1 MERLAILA
9 VCVLPAIACG
19 NGSTPSGP
27 TGVDGAI
34 GSVVQRTLRGTVLE
48 EHADITVA
56 NATVTALDATGDSVQ
71 TVTDQNGRFTLPIRE
86 DELTVEVKAPDFTV
100 LRSRVN
106 VADEVQLRL
115 EPAIL
120 ESSWS
125 GTFTT
130 TRPRFPLGIPT
141 GDRSEFETH
150 HRGWVSVTAHAGC
163 SLQGTYDEWEVS
175 LHTPSARIED
185 FSLSPSL
192 ETVTERRLLDAGRYV
207 LVFDSSDNAYAR
219 PGCAWKVA
227 LARPH

>member
-86 DELTVEVKAPDFTV
+86 DELTVEVKAPVSPCF
-100 LRSRVN
+100 
-106 VADEVQLRL
+106 VACQCRGRVQLRL
-115 EPAIL
+115 EPAVL

-130 TRPRFPLGIPT
+130 TRPRFPLGIPA
-141 GDRSEFETH
+141 GDRYEFETH

-163 SLQGTYDEWEVS
+163 SLQGTYDDWEVS

-185 FSLSPSL
+185 FGLSPSL

-207 LVFDSSDNAYAR
+207 LEFDSSHNAYAR

-227 LARPH
+227 LGRPH